1 MIEEGG
7 LIAFEKL
14 NIALNK
20 KVKTETRLKALNDI
34 IDRLEGKPTQKNELS
49 GFDGQPIQSQVVYI
63 DKEEKKGYEEHI
75 DKIINED

>member
-34 IDRLEGKPTQKNELS
+34 VDRLEGKPTQKSELS
-49 GFDGQPIQSQVVYI
+49 GLDGQPLQPFQVIVEGVKP
-63 DKEEKKGYEEHI
+63 D
-75 DKIINED
+75 NENA